1 MVKILKYSLYDLSR
15 SRWTYGYF
23 LFYFI
28 ITFGLLYFSNDLS
41 KAIISLMNIILVL
54 NPLIATL
61 FGALYYYNSRE
72 FVELLLALPMKRSSI
87 FLGKYLGLSLSL
99 SLSYL
104 LGTGIP
110 FIIYGIQATGQ
121 AGNFL
126 LLMITGQMLTFIFTG
141 ISFLTTLRFE
151 NTIKGFGVSIFI
163 WLFLAIIYDGL
174 FLLFLLLFEQYPL
187 DKFALIMTLF
197 NPIDLSRVLIMLK
210 LDISALMGYT
220 GAVFNKFLGT
230 GTGMVVTLSF
240 LFVWIIIPLLVFLKL
255 VRKKDF

>member
-1 MVKILKYSLYDLSR
+1 MLKILKYSLFDLTR

-23 LFYFI
+23 LFYLVF
-28 ITFGLLYFSNDLS
+28 TFGLLYFSNDLS
-41 KAIISLMNIILVL
+41 KAIISMMNIILIL

-72 FVELLLALPMKRSSI
+72 FAELLLALPLKRSSI
-87 FLGKYLGLSLSL
+87 FMGKYLGLTLSL

-110 FIIYGIQATGQ
+110 FFIYGIQATGQ
-121 AGNFL
+121 AWNFAL
-126 LLMITGQMLTFIFTG
+126 LTATGLFLTFIFTG
-141 ISFLTTLRFE
+141 LSFLISIRFE
-151 NTIKGFGVSIFI
+151 NTIKGFGIAIFI
-163 WLFLAIIYDGL
+163 WLFFAIIYDGI
-174 FLLFLLLFEQYPL
+174 FLLTLLIFEQYPM
-187 DKFALIMTLF
+187 DKFALAMTLF

-230 GTGMVVTLSF
+230 RIGMIVALCSLLFWVILPVF
-240 LFVWIIIPLLVFLKL
+240 LFIRKAE
-255 VRKKDF
+255 KKDF

>member
-1 MVKILKYSLYDLSR
+1 MLKILKYSLFDLTR

-23 LFYFI
+23 LFYLVF
-28 ITFGLLYFSNDLS
+28 TFGLLYFSNDLS
-41 KAIISLMNIILVL
+41 KAIVSMMNIILLL
-54 NPLIATL
+54 NPMIATL

-72 FVELLLALPMKRSSI
+72 FAELLLALPLKRSSI
-87 FLGKYLGLSLSL
+87 FLGKYLGLTLSL

-110 FIIYGIQATGQ
+110 FLFYGIQATGQ

-126 LLMITGQMLTFIFTG
+126 LLTIAGLFLTFIFTA
-141 ISFLTTLRFE
+141 ISFLVSIRFE
-151 NTIKGFGVSIFI
+151 NTIKGFGIAIFI
-163 WLFLAIIYDGL
+163 WLFFAIIYDGI
-174 FLLFLLLFEQYPL
+174 FLLTLVIFEQYPM
-187 DKFALIMTLF
+187 DKFALAMTLF

-230 GTGMVVTLSF
+230 GLGMGMAIIVL
-240 LFVWIIIPLLVFLKL
+240 LLWIIFPVSLIVNYA
-255 VRKKDF
+255 RKKDF

>member
-1 MVKILKYSLYDLSR
+1 MLKILKYSLFDLTR

-23 LFYFI
+23 LFYLI

-72 FVELLLALPMKRSSI
+72 FAELLLALPLKRSSI
-87 FLGKYLGLSLSL
+87 FMGKYLGLTLSL

-110 FIIYGIQATGQ
+110 FLFYGIQATGQ
-121 AGNFL
+121 AWNFAL
-126 LLMITGQMLTFIFTG
+126 LTVAGLFLTFIFTG
-141 ISFLTTLRFE
+141 ISFLISIRFE
-151 NTIKGFGVSIFI
+151 NTIKGFGITIFI
-163 WLFLAIIYDGL
+163 WLFFAIIYDGI
-174 FLLFLLLFEQYPL
+174 FLLILLIFEQYPL
-187 DKFALIMTLF
+187 DKFALIMTMF

-230 GTGMVVTLSF
+230 GLGMTVAFGSLVI
-240 LFVWIIIPLLVFLKL
+240 WIILPVFIFI
-255 VRKKDF
+255 RRAGRKDF

>member
-1 MVKILKYSLYDLSR
+1 MLKILKYSLFDLTR

-23 LFYFI
+23 LFYLI

-41 KAIISLMNIILVL
+41 KTIISMMNIILVL
-54 NPLIATL
+54 NPLIAAL

-72 FVELLLALPMKRSSI
+72 FAELLLALPLKRSSI
-87 FLGKYLGLSLSL
+87 FIGKYLGLSLSL

-110 FIIYGIQATGQ
+110 FLIYGIQATGQ
-121 AGNFL
+121 AWNFSL
-126 LLMITGQMLTFIFTG
+126 LTIPRFFLTFIFTG
-141 ISFLTTLRFE
+141 ISFLISIRFE
-151 NTIKGFGVSIFI
+151 NTIKGFGITIFI
-163 WLFLAIIYDGL
+163 WSFFAIIYDGI
-174 FLLFLLLFEQYPL
+174 FLLILLIFEQYPL
-187 DKFALIMTLF
+187 DKYALVMTLF

-230 GTGMVVTLSF
+230 RIGMIVALCS
-240 LFVWIIIPLLVFLKL
+240 LFFWVILPVFMF
-255 VRKKDF
+255 VRKAERKDY